1 GNRPPGM
8 GASSAEGRAGARR
21 EPHVLPGAFVLPAKP
36 PMNTPARM
44 VSAAVGAGDR
54 GSRTTRAGQSEPGDQ
69 PWLVDGGSPTSFSRR
84 HGPAR
89 GGSGARPG
97 QEDTLLTWK
106 TRLPAE
112 WG

>member
-1 GNRPPGM
+1 MPAYSAVGAASGPPK
-8 GASSAEGRAGARR
+8 A
-21 EPHVLPGAFVLPAKP
+21 HVLSRAIVLPVKP

-44 VSAAVGAGDR
+44 VSAAVSGGDR
-54 GSRTTRAGQSEPGDQ
+54 GSRTTRAGQSEPGDE

-84 HGPAR
+84 HGRAR